1 MRESGLKSSGW
12 TEAPPGTGIWMQFQ
26 SDILDIRVLVPD
38 AEELS
43 GIGAAYA
50 AGLALGFFDRS
61 IFGKMKRSMFEP
73 AMDQDARRQKQDG
86 WRAAVGTV
94 LTRS

>member
-1 MRESGLKSSGW
+1 
-12 TEAPPGTGIWMQFQ
+12 
-26 SDILDIRVLVPD
+26 
-38 AEELS
+38 
-43 GIGAAYA
+43 
-50 AGLALGFFDRS
+50 
-61 IFGKMKRSMFEP
+61 MKRSMFEP

>member
-1 MRESGLKSSGW
+1 MELFKFIACTISFRILSSVS
-12 TEAPPGTGIWMQFQ
+12 IQ
-26 SDILDIRVLVPD
+26 
-38 AEELS
+38 ELS